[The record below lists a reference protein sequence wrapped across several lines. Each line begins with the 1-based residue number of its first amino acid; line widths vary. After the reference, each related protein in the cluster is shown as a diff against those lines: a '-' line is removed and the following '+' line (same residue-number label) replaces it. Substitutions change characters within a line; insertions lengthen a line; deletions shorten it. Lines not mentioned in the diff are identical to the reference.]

1 MNRVNIDAP
10 VIVRSDYKQKIEFL
24 GRYKVVKQIGQ
35 GTFGTVFK
43 CSTYKGYEYAIKQIN
58 NVKMKKMMNNELDA
72 LKSVNSKYVVRY
84 YEVFYDKQDHPCIV
98 LELCEGGTLSDLMK
112 KFSNH
117 CIPEKIALNL
127 FVQILVGFKE
137 IQKANLIHRDVKLQN
152 ILLKND
158 QPKIADF
165 GLVAQQQKDKVDGFA
180 GTPMYMAPEIL
191 DGKNYDQQV
200 DIWSLGVLLYA
211 MMFNDFPI
219 CEQTPYMQLQRI
231 QMVCTPEFNFEKAK
245 KSKYQNIR
253 EETVDLLQKMLNI
266 DPTKRITLN
275 QLLELPIIKEH
286 DMQGDLAPKVEPIVL
301 DENQMVY
308 KQKMQLKSLNSLQVE
323 TSPIV
328 KKLKLF
334 DFTSSIQ
341 QVLPEESRE
350 DDTPSE
356 DRLSPVDSVQNE
368 NESPSE
374 SQNKNSS
381 QKKEENSI
389 QISQFGNTQKHI
401 YEVHLLPYNQMLNR
415 ITQLVDLYELF
426 ANGDNSIIS
435 SEFNSNE
442 INLILYFLSR
452 IILFYFQGLNKILD
466 ERDNTYNLDH
476 WSQFIFSKSY
486 LTIFSQVQLEMQI
499 WMEKSTI
506 LYDHLKLIELIPIQ
520 VKDIEHLEKV
530 SGNEQDQE
538 MEDEID
544 ETADQETKAETSSE
558 NQESNQQQK
567 LAKGLNKKLEKG
579 TKDKKGKN
587 TLKLL
592 PDIIENIVSPLETS
606 VPQDYSFLQSN
617 LPDQLKIAFRAVMM
631 TAYTRLQ
638 NSYKED
644 KSILSVSHSDG
655 NSNQA
660 TLSSLSYIGSPQQSL
675 HLIGSSKSHSNLK
688 PFKQNHNS
696 LVFNQSPHNQSV
708 TNNNK
713 QISQSITNLST
724 LSKKTVQPNSVSS
737 NSSNVIKKLVNNSVS
752 TTPLNAQS
760 SIKPNNTAIKT
771 ANNSPQVVTSTLK
784 QLATHNN
791 TKSFSSFATN
801 KSIQNNSTNQAITPS
816 KTSPSQSKQFT
827 FQQNK
832 NTQQSSGLMQNQ
844 TTKITSTSSASAT
857 IKTQSQS
864 ISTLKSSQTQK
875 TNLKQNKPEIKPIN
889 SSIITSS
896 SSAQPKINSKIVQSN
911 LNQNS
916 GNQVEEDQTLQAE
929 FEKMKYSL
937 RILLCCTLNHFILL
951 DDQNIKLTEFQ
962 KYLRTKYQNQ
972 DFNND
977 ILQKNFFLWQREI
990 EEESLK
996 TQIDQIFKNYLP
1008 KIQEFDIS
1016 FF

>member
-1 MNRVNIDAP
+1 MNKVNIDAP

-35 GTFGTVFK
+35 GTFGTVYK

-58 NVKMKKMMNNELDA
+58 NIKMKKMMNNELDA

-84 YEVFYDKQDHPCIV
+84 YEVFYDKKDHPCIV
-98 LELCEGGTLSDLMK
+98 LELCEGGTLSDFMK
-112 KFSNH
+112 KFNNH

-191 DGKNYDQQV
+191 EGKNYNQQV

-211 MMFNDFPI
+211 MMFNEFPI
-219 CEQTPYMQLQRI
+219 CEQTTYMQLERI
-231 QMVCTPEFNFEKAK
+231 QMVCTPEFSFEKAK
-245 KSKYQNIR
+245 KSKYQSIR
-253 EETVDLLQKMLNI
+253 QETVDLLQKMLNI
-266 DPTKRITLN
+266 DPVKRITLN
-275 QLLELPIIKEH
+275 QLLELPIMKEH
-286 DMQGDLAPKVEPIVL
+286 DMQGDLVPKVDPIVL

-323 TSPIV
+323 ASPIV

-334 DFTSSIQ
+334 DFSSSIQ
-341 QVLPEESRE
+341 QVLHEESRE
-350 DDTPSE
+350 DATPSD

-368 NESPSE
+368 NESPNE
-374 SQNKNSS
+374 SQSKN
-381 QKKEENSI
+381 QTQIKEENNI

-401 YEVHLLPYNQMLNR
+401 YEVHILPYNQMLNR
-415 ITQLVDLYELF
+415 ITQLIDLYELF
-426 ANGDNSIIS
+426 ANGDNVIIS
-435 SEFNSNE
+435 TEFNSNE

-466 ERDNTYNLDH
+466 ERENTYNLDH

-486 LTIFSQVQLEMQI
+486 LTIFSQVQIEMQI

-520 VKDIEHLEKV
+520 VKEIEHLEK
-530 SGNEQDQE
+530 SSDKEQDQE
-538 MEDEID
+538 IEDEID
-544 ETADQETKAETSSE
+544 ETTDQETRAETSSE

-567 LAKGLNKKLEKG
+567 LAKGSNKKQEKG
-579 TKDKKGKN
+579 AKDKKGKN

-644 KSILSVSHSDG
+644 KSILSASQSDG

-675 HLIGSSKSHSNLK
+675 HLIGSSKSHSTLK
-688 PFKQNHNS
+688 SLKQNHNS
-696 LVFNQSPHNQSV
+696 LVFNQSPHHQSV
-708 TNNNK
+708 TSNNK

-724 LSKKTVQPNSVSS
+724 SSKKTVQPSSTSS
-737 NSSNVIKKLVNNSVS
+737 NSSSIIKKLTNNNSTS
-752 TTPLNAQS
+752 TTPLNVQS
-760 SIKPNNTAIKT
+760 NIKPNNQVSATKT

-784 QLATHNN
+784 PLATHKN

-801 KSIQNNSTNQAITPS
+801 KQLQNSSTNQALTPS
-816 KTSPSQSKQFT
+816 KTSASQSKQFT

-832 NTQQSSGLMQNQ
+832 TTQQSNGLVQNQ
-844 TTKITSTSSASAT
+844 TIKATAASSSTVT
-857 IKTQSQS
+857 KTQTQS
-864 ISTLKSSQTQK
+864 ISIQKSPQTHVK
-875 TNLKQNKPEIKPIN
+875 SNKPEIKPNN
-889 SSIITSS
+889 SSLAVSS
-896 SSAQPKINSKIVQSN
+896 QSSQPKINNKIVQPNTSQKSN
-911 LNQNS
+911 NQI
-916 GNQVEEDQTLQAE
+916 EEEQTQQAE

-951 DDQNIKLTEFQ
+951 DDQNIKLSEFQ

-972 DFNND
+972 DFNNEV
-977 ILQKNFFLWQREI
+977 LQKNFFLWQREI

>member
-35 GTFGTVFK
+35 GTFGTVYK

-58 NVKMKKMMNNELDA
+58 NIKMKKMMNNELDA

-112 KFSNH
+112 KFHNH

-165 GLVAQQQKDKVDGFA
+165 GLVTQQQKDKVDGFA

-219 CEQTPYMQLQRI
+219 CEQTTYMQLERI
-231 QMVCTPEFNFEKAK
+231 KMVCTPEFNFEKAK

-253 EETVDLLQKMLNI
+253 QETVELLQKMLNI
-266 DPTKRITLN
+266 DPSKRITLN

-286 DMQGDLAPKVEPIVL
+286 DMQGDLVPKVEPVVL
-301 DENQMVY
+301 DENQIVY

-334 DFTSSIQ
+334 DFSSSIQ

-350 DDTPSE
+350 DDTPSA

-374 SQNKNSS
+374 SQKKNKTES
-381 QKKEENSI
+381 QEENTF

-415 ITQLVDLYELF
+415 ITQLIDVYELF
-426 ANGDNSIIS
+426 ANGDNIIIS
-435 SEFNSNE
+435 TEFNTNE

-506 LYDHLKLIELIPIQ
+506 LYNHLKLIELVPIQ
-520 VKDIEHLEKV
+520 VKEIEHLEKT
-530 SGNEQDQE
+530 SDKEQDL
-538 MEDEID
+538 EDEID
-544 ETADQETKAETSSE
+544 ETTDQENKTETSSE
-558 NQESNQQQK
+558 NQEQK
-567 LAKGLNKKLEKG
+567 LAKGTNKKSEKAI
-579 TKDKKGKN
+579 KGKQGKS

-592 PDIIENIVSPLETS
+592 PDIIENIISPLETS
-606 VPQDYSFLQSN
+606 APQDYSFLQSN
-617 LPDQLKIAFRAVMM
+617 LPDQIKIAFRAVMM

-644 KSILSVSHSDG
+644 KSIQSASQGDGHSY
-655 NSNQA
+655 SA
-660 TLSSLSYIGSPQQSL
+660 TLSSLSYISSPQQSL

-688 PFKQNHNS
+688 SVKQNHNS
-696 LVFNQSPHNQSV
+696 LVFNQSPQHQSAAASS
-708 TNNNK
+708 TTK
-713 QISQSITNLST
+713 QVSQSITNLSALT
-724 LSKKTVQPNSVSS
+724 KKTVQPNSISS
-737 NSSNVIKKLVNNSVS
+737 NNNSVIKKITNSSAS
-752 TTPLNAQS
+752 TTPLSAQS
-760 SIKPNNTAIKT
+760 SIKQSSQAQTIKT

-784 QLATHNN
+784 QLATSNN

-801 KSIQNNSTNQAITPS
+801 KQLQNSSINQAITPS

-832 NTQQSSGLMQNQ
+832 NTQQSSSLIQKQ
-844 TTKITSTSSASAT
+844 TVKPQAAASSSVAT
-857 IKTQSQS
+857 KTQVNS
-864 ISTLKSSQTQK
+864 ISAQKSPQTQK
-875 TNLKQNKPEIKPIN
+875 ANLKSNKPEIKPNN
-889 SSIITSS
+889 SSLPISS
-896 SSAQPKINSKIVQSN
+896 QQTQPKTNNKIAQSN
-911 LNQNS
+911 LNQISNT
-916 GNQVEEDQTLQAE
+916 QIEEDQTQQAE

-962 KYLRTKYQNQ
+962 KYLRSKYQNQ

-977 ILQKNFFLWQREI
+977 VLQKNFFLWQREI

-996 TQIDQIFKNYLP
+996 AQIDQIFKNYLP